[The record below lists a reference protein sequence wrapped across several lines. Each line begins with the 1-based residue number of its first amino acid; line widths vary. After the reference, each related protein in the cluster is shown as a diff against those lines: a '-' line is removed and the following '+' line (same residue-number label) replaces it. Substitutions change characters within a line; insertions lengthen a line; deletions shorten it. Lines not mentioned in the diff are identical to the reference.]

1 MIDLQGTEYV
11 YLQVPISR
19 HYSLPVKNKQA
30 SSWEEDGA
38 PAAACSLASVPK
50 RRSLAAQGPRLAWG
64 KSHAG
69 STLSTHQVN
78 KF

>member
-1 MIDLQGTEYV
+1 MIDLQGTEYD

-50 RRSLAAQGPRLAWG
+50 RVGAWQRKG
-64 KSHAG
+64 RDLRGEDSRRRVDPIHALG
-69 STLSTHQVN
+69 Q
-78 KF
+78 